1 MGQRREPRVLSADD
15 PGASSAALAA
25 IEAGELVAVPTE
37 TVYGLTCARRDDA
50 LARLVAAKGRP
61 LEKGITLLVDGPA
74 MAREVGTLPAPAER
88 LAARYWP
95 GPLTLVV
102 PLARGVV
109 LPRLVTGGGATVGL
123 RVPEVAATRALA
135 TAYGPLPLT
144 SANRSGQAEA
154 RSAQEVVA
162 ALGDAVALVLDGGLA
177 PGGVPSTV
185 VACDDE
191 DPRRPWR
198 VLRVGALAESEIAAT
213 LQA

>member
-1 MGQRREPRVLSADD
+1 MADPQQPRVMAAAD
-15 PGASSAALAA
+15 PRAQRAALVA

-50 LARLVAAKGRP
+50 LARLVEAKGRP
-61 LEKGITLLVDGPA
+61 LEKGITLLVDGLA
-74 MAREVGTLPAPAER
+74 MARAVGALPATAER

-102 PLARGVV
+102 PLAHGVV
-109 LPRLVTGGGATVGL
+109 VPRLVTGGGLTVGL
-123 RVPEVAATRALA
+123 RVPETAATRALA

-144 SANRSGQAEA
+144 SANRSGESEA
-154 RSAQEVVA
+154 RSAAEVVA
-162 ALGDAVALVLDGGLA
+162 ALGAVVAVVLDGGPA

-185 VACDDE
+185 VACAD

-198 VLRVGALAESEIAAT
+198 VLRHGALGEAEIAAT
-213 LQA
+213 LEA